1 MPEMNELEDHLR
13 NLGQPAVEP
22 ERVREL
28 HRRVMR
34 DLPEQTKR
42 PNLVWIS
49 LAAAAL
55 ILLGL
60 GLRHVRPPVVGPETN
75 FFAAASD
82 APAREWFTFDQ
93 PAPRVDQ
100 PTFRHYQL
108 AEDLDAQ
115 LEVDRMRLLGRAS
128 VSMLEPN
135 HQG

>member
-60 GLRHVRPPVVGPETN
+60 GLRHNRSSLVEAEMN
-75 FFAAASD
+75 FFATASD
-82 APAREWFTFDQ
+82 APAREWFQFDNRS
-93 PAPRVDQ
+93 PRVSQ

-115 LEVDRMRLLGRAS
+115 LEVDRIRLLGRAS
-128 VSMLEPN
+128 VSMLEPK